1 MGRIG
6 QAVAKRAKSFG
17 IAIHYHN
24 RKQLPS
30 NIEEIYEA
38 TYWSNLDEMIRR
50 MDIISINCPLTK
62 ETKGL
67 MSKKRL
73 QLMMQ
78 DPPHYKYF

>member
-17 IAIHYHN
+17 ISIHYHN

-38 TYWSNLDEMIRR
+38 TYWNSLDEMIRR

-67 MSKKRL
+67 MSKK
-73 QLMMQ
+73 
-78 DPPHYKYF
+78 DYN